1 MAYRIKVL
9 GTGITHIHTYILLT
23 SPSFLQI
30 PQGNLYVTSATWRP
44 WVKAIE
50 FWRRRVHI
58 EMEADVKPGGDKTPH
73 ELNQTNRIKTGFAN
87 PFSYTTTRWNL
98 F

>member
-1 MAYRIKVL
+1 M
-9 GTGITHIHTYILLT
+9 
-23 SPSFLQI
+23 
-30 PQGNLYVTSATWRP
+30 
-44 WVKAIE
+44 
-50 FWRRRVHI
+50 
-58 EMEADVKPGGDKTPH
+58 EMEADVKPGGDKTSH